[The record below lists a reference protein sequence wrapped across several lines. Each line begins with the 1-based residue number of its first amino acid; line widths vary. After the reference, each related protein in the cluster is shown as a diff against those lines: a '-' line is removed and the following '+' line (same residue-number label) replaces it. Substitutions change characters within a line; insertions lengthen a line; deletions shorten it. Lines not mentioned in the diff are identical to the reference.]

1 MWNRKK
7 AHARYWQSSEKFVT
21 EDELID
27 QLIGKASCECENG
40 SHPLLSDIVTK
51 LQIDAGSG
59 RSSINAFCGLTD
71 GVDRFGSV
79 LINQKYCYISIGV
92 DIIRGLRAAA
102 RFYLTLTEMSHAF
115 LNMWI
120 KANNDRNAKRAVMEQ
135 FDEISYRVNRCI
147 WRSMP
152 DKASCEN
159 MGGGSRRGI
168 IVDDIRDSLEDFADD
183 YCANLDDGLA
193 LIDELVVG
201 GIVWVI
207 CHEFAHIAKVN
218 ISKKARGAGLEG
230 LRSSISEFLKDRAD
244 EIDISD
250 QHYDEYLC
258 DYIAHEY
265 IHSSRLDEKWKFS
278 ALIAS
283 QLLCA
288 VIAVSEEGI
297 DDDGEQ
303 THPSPLLRI
312 FMNELAYLN
321 MLRDDNVFE
330 VNSNMGVIRAIE
342 FARFV
347 TGDYASSERSFL
359 EFIMGADVK
368 LQVNMIEY
376 LAKCDEHFFSGI
388 RDDLAKMMSASSS

>member
-1 MWNRKK
+1 MWNREK
-7 AHARYWQSSEKFVT
+7 ARRKYWQSSDKFVA

-27 QLIGKASCECENG
+27 ELLGKSNPECQNG
-40 SHPLLSDIVTK
+40 SHPLLSDIISK
-51 LQIDAGSG
+51 LQIDAGAG
-59 RSSINAFCGLTD
+59 RSSNDAFCGLTD

-79 LINQKYCYISIGV
+79 SIKQKYCYISIGV
-92 DIIRGLRAAA
+92 DLIRGLRSAA
-102 RFYLTLTEMSHAF
+102 RFYLTLAEMSHAF

-120 KANNDRNAKRAVMEQ
+120 KANNDRNAKREVMDQ
-135 FDEISYRVNRCI
+135 FAELSYRVNRCI
-147 WRSMP
+147 WRSMSV
-152 DKASCEN
+152 KVSCEN
-159 MGGGSRRGI
+159 MGGASRRGI
-168 IVDDIRDSLEDFADD
+168 IIEDIRDSLEDFADD

-193 LIDELVVG
+193 LVDELVVG

-218 ISKKARGAGLEG
+218 ISKKSRAAGLEE

-265 IHSSRLDEKWKFS
+265 IQSSRLDEKWKFS

-288 VIAVSEEGI
+288 VIAVSEGGI

-321 MLRDDNVFE
+321 MLRDDNKFE

-376 LAKCDEHFFSGI
+376 LSKCDDHFFSEI
-388 RDDLAKMMSASSS
+388 RDDLAKMLSASSS